1 MHVRDVYDVVYAA
14 EHDRESLDAAKNF
27 IGAGT
32 LENVAALIGG
42 LPRGWTRDQ
51 EKMLLDPKLEL
62 GESELGTKFIEAL
75 RDGPETGE
83 DGGEGR

>member
-1 MHVRDVYDVVYAA
+1 MLTLFAHVWSYPGYAKLRIGGA
-14 EHDRESLDAAKNF
+14 TPDR
-27 IGAGT
+27 
-32 LENVAALIGG
+32 G

>member
-1 MHVRDVYDVVYAA
+1 
-14 EHDRESLDAAKNF
+14 
-27 IGAGT
+27 
-32 LENVAALIGG
+32 
-42 LPRGWTRDQ
+42 
-51 EKMLLDPKLEL
+51 MLLDPKLEL